1 MLLSHSRIELFFHL
15 VLCTK
20 WRDKS
25 LNSDAL
31 AVIDETFDFLAERY
45 NIRRLQSNIDQ
56 EMPDHWHCVFE
67 LQSLDCNLQKFV
79 TSLKSMSSRKL
90 KAVIPAWQGYSAS
103 YYLGTLSQNGNELD
117 NALAYVKSQH
127 GNGC

>member
-1 MLLSHSRIELFFHL
+1 MLLSHSRIELFLHL

-20 WRDKS
+20 WRDKTLS
-25 LNSDAL
+25 KDAL
-31 AVIDETFDFLAERY
+31 AVINETFDFLAERY
-45 NIRRLQSNIDQ
+45 NVRRLQSNIDQ

-67 LQSLDCNLQKFV
+67 LTSLDTNLQKFV

>member
-1 MLLSHSRIELFFHL
+1 MKSRILFILRLPPPVHGAAMVGKYIHDSKL
-15 VLCTK
+15 I
-20 WRDKS
+20 
-25 LNSDAL
+25 N
-31 AVIDETFDFLAERY
+31 ETFDFLAERY
-45 NIRRLQSNIDQ
+45 NVRRLQSNIDQ

-67 LQSLDCNLQKFV
+67 LTSLDTNLQKFI

>member
-1 MLLSHSRIELFFHL
+1 MLLSHCRIELFFHL

-20 WRDKS
+20 WRDKTLS
-25 LNSDAL
+25 KDAL

-45 NIRRLQSNIDQ
+45 NIKRLQSNIDQ
-56 EMPDHWHCVFE
+56 DMPDHWHCVFE

>member
-15 VLCTK
+15 VIVTK

-25 LNSDAL
+25 LTKEAL
-31 AVIDETFDFLAERY
+31 AVINETFDFLAERY
-45 NIRRLQSNIDQ
+45 NIRRIESNIDS

-90 KAVIPAWQGYSAS
+90 KAIVQNWQGYSSS
-103 YYLGTLSQNGNELD
+103 YYLATLSQNGNELQ
-117 NALAYVKSQH
+117 NAIDYVKEQH